1 MDAFES
7 KKKSGVMRFWG
18 RGTWI
23 DDPEWEIVEAHLLS
37 RHQNDELGGLEAR
50 ILAANPDGSTSIIS
64 SLSIMADEG
73 YFLVMYTDDFD
84 GDHCCI
90 SPHNP
95 DPNDAGEVE
104 LGGIIG
110 IKGACEKILVF
121 CVPFLRSTSLIERSH
136 LSCFFQRVD
145 SIDRKSCAITR
156 QFPGDPQTR
165 R

>member
-1 MDAFES
+1 MDGFELR
-7 KKKSGVMRFWG
+7 KKSGVMRFWG

-23 DDPEWEIVEAHLLS
+23 DDPEWEIVEAYLLS

-50 ILAANPDGSTSIIS
+50 ILAGNPDGSKSIIS

-104 LGGIIG
+104 LGGNNWD
-110 IKGACEKILVF
+110 KGSLRKDF
-121 CVPFLRSTSLIERSH
+121 GFLRAIFKEYIAHRKIPLELF
-136 LSCFFQRVD
+136 LS
-145 SIDRKSCAITR
+145 KSS
-156 QFPGDPQTR
+156 FD
-165 R
+165 